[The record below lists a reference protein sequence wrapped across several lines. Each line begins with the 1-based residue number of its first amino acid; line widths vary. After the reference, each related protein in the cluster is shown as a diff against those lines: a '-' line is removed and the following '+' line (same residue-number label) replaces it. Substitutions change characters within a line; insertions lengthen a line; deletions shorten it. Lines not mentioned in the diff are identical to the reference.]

1 MMRGTSPLTIV
12 KIWPTMVAMIVL
24 LPPPAMPVPEPRSC
38 RGAVS
43 VPVAPARDALQAT
56 RGVVTTTLH
65 WPLNMEL
72 KRPRVAFTGVRMKD
86 PVMLVVALATT
97 VLPHISC
104 TLASGGGGTETR
116 ETYNIRERQVTGN
129 MHASKDVRAC
139 MQASTAEVAS

>member
-1 MMRGTSPLTIV
+1 VMRGTSPLTIV

-65 WPLNMEL
+65 WPPNMEL

-97 VLPHISC
+97 VPPHISC
-104 TLASGGGGTETR
+104 TLASGGTETR

-129 MHASKDVRAC
+129 MHACKDVRAC
-139 MQASTAEVAS
+139 MQAQQK

>member
-1 MMRGTSPLTIV
+1 MRGTSPLTIV